1 MEDGLIFSFVLVEGR
16 KKMRDDS
23 YGRRVRLWA
32 QNSHYVC
39 TLPTVRAGG
48 GVDNTWVLNPQ

>member
-23 YGRRVRLWA
+23 YGRRVRL
-32 QNSHYVC
+32 
-39 TLPTVRAGG
+39 
-48 GVDNTWVLNPQ
+48 